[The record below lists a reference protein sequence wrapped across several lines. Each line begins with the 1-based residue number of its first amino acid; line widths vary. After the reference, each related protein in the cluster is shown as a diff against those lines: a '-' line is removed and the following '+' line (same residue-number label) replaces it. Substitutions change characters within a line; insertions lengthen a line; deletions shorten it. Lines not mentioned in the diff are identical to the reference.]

1 LCAEELL
8 HTYLGILA
16 LVAHDACKVIA
27 MIATTALFFNS
38 PAVELT
44 ADEKLNGLHKL
55 LSFGSR
61 K

>member
-1 LCAEELL
+1 
-8 HTYLGILA
+8 LA

-27 MIATTALFFNS
+27 TVAGTAPFFNS

-44 ADEKLNGLHKL
+44 ANEKLSGLHKL
-55 LSFGSR
+55 LRFGSR